1 MVAMLVRLLLL
12 KRFDLLLFLLEVF
25 DLLFDLSVTYVCT
38 ISQAVQ
44 GALWR
49 LCW

>member
-1 MVAMLVRLLLL
+1 MVAMRLLLH

-25 DLLFDLSVTYVCT
+25 DLSVTYVCK